1 MISTHDNN
9 LRLATWILVV
19 VLLLSWGQGA
29 LAAFG
34 QHSMPMGENSQKVMS
49 DDQHCQMP
57 KMVDTLCR
65 CDTGHLNLQQALPQR
80 DSNLLILERID
91 QPVLV
96 SMDLADMRPV
106 RGPPRDEILF
116 SFSAPP
122 VPIPP
127 RLSFCCL
134 RI

>member
-1 MISTHDNN
+1 MSLTHDNN
-9 LRLATWILVV
+9 LRLTTWMLVV
-19 VLLLSWGQGA
+19 VLLLFWGQGA
-29 LAAFG
+29 LAGLG
-34 QHSMPMGENSQKVMS
+34 QHSMPMGEDSHRVMA
-49 DDQHCQMP
+49 DGHHCHMP
-57 KMVDTLCR
+57 KMADLQCH
-65 CDTGHLNLQQALPQR
+65 CDTGHLNLRQALPQR
-80 DSNLLILERID
+80 DSDLLGFERID
-91 QPVLV
+91 RPVLV
-96 SMDLADMRPV
+96 SKDLADLRPV